1 MGAPEVPRNMED
13 SRPRKEVDFK
23 GGLSGY
29 KFPWRDPDSG
39 SEMVTEKP
47 SQRPRSRENSGRY
60 KTGSE
65 LLSPPF
71 QLCAMTPSG
80 ALVESVISQ
89 DPEILTPMAP

>member
-1 MGAPEVPRNMED
+1 MGASEVPKDMED
-13 SRPRKEVDFK
+13 SRPRKEVGLK

-29 KFPWRDPDSG
+29 KFLWWDPDSR
-39 SEMVTEKP
+39 SEMVTEKQ

-71 QLCAMTPSG
+71 QLCAVIPSG

-89 DPEILTPMAP
+89 DP